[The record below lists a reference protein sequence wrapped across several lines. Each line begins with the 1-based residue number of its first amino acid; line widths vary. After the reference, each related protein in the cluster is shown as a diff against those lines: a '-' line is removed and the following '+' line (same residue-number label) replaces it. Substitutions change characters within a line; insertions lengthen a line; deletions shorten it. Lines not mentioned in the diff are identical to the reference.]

1 MKSIL
6 FDSTIKSTQGLLIQ
20 REWASFLRNC
30 IHMQGNAKIIFE
42 TILKGYLCCEKNDP
56 LYLQEEE
63 IYLLK
68 RYKDFQFS
76 IIKE

>member
-1 MKSIL
+1 
-6 FDSTIKSTQGLLIQ
+6 
-20 REWASFLRNC
+20 
-30 IHMQGNAKIIFE
+30 MQGNAKIIFE
-42 TILKGYLCCEKNDP
+42 TILKGYLSCEKNDP

>member
-1 MKSIL
+1 
-6 FDSTIKSTQGLLIQ
+6 
-20 REWASFLRNC
+20 
-30 IHMQGNAKIIFE
+30 MQGNAKIIFE
-42 TILKGYLCCEKNDP
+42 TILKGYLSCEKNDP

-76 IIKE
+76 IIKEWTFSKRQIWKKNVEHSNFVRGGTGSAILV